1 MPTVPPTTHPTAQQ
15 AAPEHAASQDSAPL
29 DPAPQEAAVQD
40 TPAAQAAAPVIRV
53 KDLSFRYPGT
63 DRDTLRN
70 VDLTI
75 ERGDFVAVVGGNG
88 SAKTTL
94 CKTFNGLVP
103 HYWSGDFA
111 GSVHVGG
118 IDTWESSVAEL
129 SARVGYVYQDFQN
142 QLVRPT
148 VRDEVAFGPLNFG
161 HADYRERTD
170 EALAQLG
177 IEHLRDQFVWQ
188 LSGGQAHLVALAA
201 VLALRPEVIV
211 VDEPVAELDPAR
223 AGEIYRRLRDLNER
237 EGLTV
242 ITIEHHAD
250 FIAQFAKSVV
260 LMADGAPVWH
270 LPIQEAMDRH
280 ADLSSHGVPAP
291 DAVALTAA
299 VGAPHVA
306 LNVEDAVRVLR
317 PALREQQVS
326 GPDPVIPASGAGD
339 DGQVP
344 RAGSVTTVVG
354 TDLDGQVPGPDLATP
369 ASGAVDTGP
378 EAAETATDTAP
389 PAVVASLRGVHHG
402 YRTVA
407 GGLSTVLDGLDLD
420 LRAGE
425 KVALVGTNGAGKT
438 TLMKLLT
445 GLIVPRAGTVT
456 VDGIDTRSRSAA
468 RLADHVSYIYQH
480 PQQMFLKDSVR
491 EDIALFPRGR
501 RVEDAEAIVD
511 RVVAEAGL
519 SALAERDGRSLSGGQ
534 QRRAT
539 LGIGLAMRPRLL
551 LLDEPTSSLD
561 IRSRDD
567 VTTMLESLSGT
578 VQCAVV
584 ATHDMELVA
593 TWATRVLVLDRGR
606 VLADVTPQELF
617 SRPELT
623 TQTRLVPPQAARIGL
638 ELGLDP
644 LPLTADDLRARL
656 RTSDGTESARADHL
670 SRTDRLGATG
680 FDTTGTGER

>member
-1 MPTVPPTTHPTAQQ
+1 VPTVPPTTHPT
-15 AAPEHAASQDSAPL
+15 
-29 DPAPQEAAVQD
+29 VQD
-40 TPAAQAAAPVIRV
+40 ADVQNAPPPVIRV

-118 IDTWESSVAEL
+118 VDTWESSVAEL

-161 HADYRERTD
+161 HSDYRERTD

-242 ITIEHHAD
+242 ITIEHHAE
-250 FIAQFAKSVV
+250 FIAQFAKSVI

-306 LNVEDAVRVLR
+306 LDVDSAVRILR
-317 PALREQQVS
+317 PSLREQQVP
-326 GPDPVIPASGAGD
+326 GPGPVTPASGAD
-339 DGQVP
+339 HDGQVP
-344 RAGSVTTVVG
+344 AS
-354 TDLDGQVPGPDLATP
+354 GPVTP

-378 EAAETATDTAP
+378 EAAETAADTAP

-420 LRAGE
+420 LHAGE

-480 PQQMFLKDSVR
+480 PQRMFLKDSVR

-561 IRSRDD
+561 VRSRDD

-593 TWATRVLVLDRGR
+593 TWATRVLVLDQGR
-606 VLADVTPQELF
+606 VLADVTPHELF

-656 RTSDGTESARADHL
+656 RTIDGTVESARAESL
-670 SRTDRLGATG
+670 SRTGRVARAENLNRTG
-680 FDTTGTGER
+680 RVDAAEFDTTATGEH

>member
-1 MPTVPPTTHPTAQQ
+1 MQTLPPTTA
-15 AAPEHAASQDSAPL
+15 
-29 DPAPQEAAVQD
+29 PAPA
-40 TPAAQAAAPVIRV
+40 PAGEDRTEPAIRV

-103 HYWSGDFA
+103 HYWNGDFA

-118 IDTWESSVAEL
+118 IDTWDSSVAEL
-129 SARVGYVYQDFQN
+129 SSRVGYVYQDFQN

-177 IEHLRDQFVWQ
+177 IAHLRDHFVWQ
-188 LSGGQAHLVALAA
+188 LSGGQSHLVALAA

-223 AGEIYRRLRDLNER
+223 AREIYLRLRELNQR
-237 EGLTV
+237 EGITV
-242 ITIEHHAD
+242 ITIEHHAE
-250 FIAQFAKSVV
+250 FIAEFARSVI

-270 LPIQEAMDRH
+270 LPVQEAMGRH
-280 ADLSSHGVPAP
+280 GDLAAHGVPAP
-291 DAVALTAA
+291 DAVALSAA
-299 VGAPHVA
+299 VGARPVA
-306 LNVEDAVRVLR
+306 LDVPSAAAALR
-317 PALREQQVS
+317 PVVRER
-326 GPDPVIPASGAGD
+326 PVEQAHPVADGEPAAP
-339 DGQVP
+339 QEIV
-344 RAGSVTTVVG
+344 
-354 TDLDGQVPGPDLATP
+354 AT
-369 ASGAVDTGP
+369 
-378 EAAETATDTAP
+378 
-389 PAVVASLRGVHHG
+389 LRGVRHG
-402 YRTVA
+402 YRSVA
-407 GGLSTVLDGLDLD
+407 GGLSTVLDDLDLD
-420 LRAGE
+420 LHTGE
-425 KVALVGTNGAGKT
+425 RIALVGTNGAGKT

-468 RLADHVSYIYQH
+468 KLADHVSYLYQH
-480 PQQMFLKDSVR
+480 PQQMFLKDTVR

-501 RVEDAEAIVD
+501 GVLDAEAIVD
-511 RVVAEAGL
+511 RIIEEVGL
-519 SALAERDGRSLSGGQ
+519 TALADRDGRSLSGGQ

-539 LGIGLAMRPRLL
+539 LGIGLAMRPALL

-567 VTTMLESLSGT
+567 VTAMLEALSET
-578 VQCAVV
+578 VRCAVV

-593 TWATRVLVLDRGR
+593 TWASRVLVLDQGQ
-606 VLADVTPQELF
+606 VLADVTPRELF
-617 SRPELT
+617 ARPELT
-623 TQTRLVPPQAARIGL
+623 ARTRLVPPQAARIAL

-644 LPLTADDLRARL
+644 LPLTAAELREWLPAAPEEVR
-656 RTSDGTESARADHL
+656 
-670 SRTDRLGATG
+670 
-680 FDTTGTGER
+680 

>member
-1 MPTVPPTTHPTAQQ
+1 MQTLPPTTA
-15 AAPEHAASQDSAPL
+15 
-29 DPAPQEAAVQD
+29 PAPA
-40 TPAAQAAAPVIRV
+40 PAGEDRAEPAIRV

-103 HYWSGDFA
+103 HYWNGDFA
-111 GSVHVGG
+111 GSVHVNG
-118 IDTWESSVAEL
+118 IDTWDSSVAEL
-129 SARVGYVYQDFQN
+129 SSRVGYVYQDFQN

-161 HADYRERTD
+161 HADHRERTE

-177 IEHLRDQFVWQ
+177 IAHLRDHFVWQ
-188 LSGGQAHLVALAA
+188 LSGGQSHLVALAA

-223 AGEIYRRLRDLNER
+223 AREIYLRLRELNER
-237 EGLTV
+237 EGITV
-242 ITIEHHAD
+242 ITIEHHAE
-250 FIAQFAKSVV
+250 FIAEFARSVI

-270 LPIQEAMDRH
+270 LPVQEAMDRH
-280 ADLSSHGVPAP
+280 GDLAAHGVPAP
-291 DAVALTAA
+291 DAVALSAA
-299 VGAPHVA
+299 VGTRPVA
-306 LNVEDAVRVLR
+306 LDVPSSAAALR
-317 PALREQQVS
+317 PVVQER
-326 GPDPVIPASGAGD
+326 PVERAHPVADGEPAAP
-339 DGQVP
+339 QEIV
-344 RAGSVTTVVG
+344 
-354 TDLDGQVPGPDLATP
+354 AT
-369 ASGAVDTGP
+369 
-378 EAAETATDTAP
+378 
-389 PAVVASLRGVHHG
+389 LRGVRHG
-402 YRTVA
+402 YRSVA
-407 GGLSTVLDGLDLD
+407 GGLSTVLEDLDLD
-420 LRAGE
+420 LHAGE
-425 KVALVGTNGAGKT
+425 RIALVGTNGAGKT

-468 RLADHVSYIYQH
+468 KLADHVSYLYQH
-480 PQQMFLKDSVR
+480 PQQMFLKDTVR

-501 RVEDAEAIVD
+501 GVPDAEAIVD
-511 RVVAEAGL
+511 RIIEEVGL
-519 SALAERDGRSLSGGQ
+519 TALADRDGRSLSGGQ

-539 LGIGLAMRPRLL
+539 LGIGLAMRPALL

-567 VTTMLESLSGT
+567 VTAMLEALSET
-578 VQCAVV
+578 VRCAVV

-593 TWATRVLVLDRGR
+593 TWASRVIVLDQGQ
-606 VLADVTPQELF
+606 VLADVTPRALF

-623 TQTRLVPPQAARIGL
+623 ARTRLVPPQAARIAL

-644 LPLTADDLRARL
+644 LPLTAAELREWLPAAPEEVR
-656 RTSDGTESARADHL
+656 
-670 SRTDRLGATG
+670 
-680 FDTTGTGER
+680 

>member
-1 MPTVPPTTHPTAQQ
+1 MQTVPLTT
-15 AAPEHAASQDSAPL
+15 APS
-29 DPAPQEAAVQD
+29 PAPAGDRRAD
-40 TPAAQAAAPVIRV
+40 PVICV

-111 GSVHVGG
+111 GSVHVDGV
-118 IDTWESSVAEL
+118 DTWDSSVAEL
-129 SARVGYVYQDFQN
+129 SSRVGYVYQDFQN

-170 EALAQLG
+170 EALRHLG
-177 IEHLRDQFVWQ
+177 IAHLRDQFVWQ
-188 LSGGQAHLVALAA
+188 LSGGQSHLVALAA

-223 AGEIYRRLRDLNER
+223 AREIYLRLRELNER
-237 EGLTV
+237 DGITV
-242 ITIEHHAD
+242 ITIEHHAE
-250 FIAQFAKSVV
+250 FIAEFARSVV

-270 LPIQEAMDRH
+270 LPVQEAMDRH
-280 ADLSSHGVPAP
+280 ADLAAHGVPAP
-291 DAVALTAA
+291 DAVALSAA
-299 VGAPHVA
+299 AGARPVA
-306 LNVEDAVRVLR
+306 LDVPSAAAALR
-317 PALREQQVS
+317 PVVRERPT
-326 GPDPVIPASGAGD
+326 GERPPGERPTGADAPGGADPAPV
-339 DGQVP
+339 V
-344 RAGSVTTVVG
+344 VTT
-354 TDLDGQVPGPDLATP
+354 GQAAGVDP
-369 ASGAVDTGP
+369 AP
-378 EAAETATDTAP
+378 AAPVE
-389 PAVVASLRGVHHG
+389 PAEPAEPAEVVATLRGVRHG
-402 YRTVA
+402 YRSVA
-407 GGLSTVLDGLDLD
+407 GGLSTVLDDLDLD

-425 KVALVGTNGAGKT
+425 RIALVGTNGAGKT

-456 VDGIDTRSRSAA
+456 VDGIDTRTRSAA
-468 RLADHVSYIYQH
+468 KMADHVSYLYQH
-480 PQQMFLKDSVR
+480 PQQMFLKDTVR

-501 RVEDAEAIVD
+501 KVPDAEAIVE
-511 RVVAEAGL
+511 RIIQEVGL
-519 SALAERDGRSLSGGQ
+519 SALADRDGRSLSGGQ

-539 LGIGLAMRPRLL
+539 LGIGLAMRPSLL

-567 VTTMLESLSGT
+567 VTAMLAALAET
-578 VQCAVV
+578 VRCAVV

-593 TWATRVLVLDRGR
+593 TWASRVLVLDQGK
-606 VLADVTPQELF
+606 VLADVTPRELF

-623 TQTRLVPPQAARIGL
+623 ARTRLVPPQAARIAL

-644 LPLTADDLRARL
+644 LPLTAAELREWLPKEVR
-656 RTSDGTESARADHL
+656 
-670 SRTDRLGATG
+670 
-680 FDTTGTGER
+680 

>member
-1 MPTVPPTTHPTAQQ
+1 
-15 AAPEHAASQDSAPL
+15 
-29 DPAPQEAAVQD
+29 
-40 TPAAQAAAPVIRV
+40 V

-103 HYWSGDFA
+103 HYWNGDFA
-111 GSVHVGG
+111 GHVHVGG
-118 IDTWESSVAEL
+118 VDTWGSSVAEL

-170 EALAQLG
+170 EALEQLG
-177 IEHLRDQFVWQ
+177 IAHLRDQFVWQ

-223 AGEIYRRLRDLNER
+223 AGEIYRRLRELNER
-237 EGLTV
+237 DGLTV
-242 ITIEHHAD
+242 ITIEHHAE
-250 FIAQFAKSVV
+250 FIAQFAKSVI

-280 ADLSSHGVPAP
+280 ADLASHGVPAP

-306 LNVEDAVRVLR
+306 LTAEAAVDLLR
-317 PALREQQVS
+317 PALRGQPGTE
-326 GPDPVIPASGAGD
+326 AG
-339 DGQVP
+339 
-344 RAGSVTTVVG
+344 
-354 TDLDGQVPGPDLATP
+354 
-369 ASGAVDTGP
+369 
-378 EAAETATDTAP
+378 TAP
-389 PAVVASLRGVHHG
+389 TVATSSADNTTEAGKTAEVAEAVVTPSAEAGEAPEVVASLRGVRHG

-420 LRAGE
+420 LHAGE
-425 KVALVGTNGAGKT
+425 RVALVGTNGAGKT

-480 PQQMFLKDSVR
+480 PQQMFLKDTVR

-501 RVEDAEAIVD
+501 KVEDAEAIVD
-511 RVVAEAGL
+511 RVIDSAGL
-519 SALAERDGRSLSGGQ
+519 TALAERDGRSLSGGQ

-561 IRSRDD
+561 VRSRDD
-567 VTTMLESLSGT
+567 VTGMLESLSAS
-578 VQCAVV
+578 VRCAVV

-593 TWATRVLVLDRGR
+593 TWASRVLVLDRGQ
-606 VLADVTPQELF
+606 VLADVTPRELF
-617 SRPELT
+617 SRPDITER
-623 TQTRLVPPQAARIGL
+623 TRLIPPQAARIGRG
-638 ELGLDP
+638 LGLDP
-644 LPLTADDLRARL
+644 LPLTARELRERIVTTDEGPSTTARGWA
-656 RTSDGTESARADHL
+656 T
-670 SRTDRLGATG
+670 ATG
-680 FDTTGTGER
+680 YGRTTTDEGAR

>member
-1 MPTVPPTTHPTAQQ
+1 VPTVPPTTHPTAQQ
-15 AAPEHAASQDSAPL
+15 AAPQQATAQRATLRDTASQ

-306 LNVEDAVRVLR
+306 LDVDSAVRILR
-317 PALREQQVS
+317 PALREQQVPGS
-326 GPDPVIPASGAGD
+326 EPVPAAAGAGN
-339 DGQVP
+339 
-344 RAGSVTTVVG
+344 
-354 TDLDGQVPGPDLATP
+354 DGQVPGPDPATP
-369 ASGAVDTGP
+369 ASGMVDTGP
-378 EAAETATDTAP
+378 EAGETVADTAP

-420 LRAGE
+420 LHAGE

-456 VDGIDTRSRSAA
+456 VDGIDTHSRSAA

-644 LPLTADDLRARL
+644 LPLTAEDLRARL
-656 RTSDGTESARADHL
+656 RTIDGTVESARADHL
-670 SRTDRLGATG
+670 SRTDGLGATG

>member
-1 MPTVPPTTHPTAQQ
+1 MHTVPPTT
-15 AAPEHAASQDSAPL
+15 APSGHAAGAPAR
-29 DPAPQEAAVQD
+29 PATAP
-40 TPAAQAAAPVIRV
+40 AAAPTAHREPAIVV

-63 DRDTLRN
+63 ERDTLRN

-75 ERGDFVAVVGGNG
+75 ARGDFVAVVGGNG

-103 HYWSGDFA
+103 HYWNGDFA

-118 IDTWESSVAEL
+118 VDTWDSSVAEL
-129 SARVGYVYQDFQN
+129 SSRVGYVYQDFQN

-177 IEHLRDQFVWQ
+177 IAHLRDHFVWQ

-201 VLALRPEVIV
+201 ALALRPEVIV

-223 AGEIYRRLRDLNER
+223 AREIYQRLRDLNRR
-237 EGLTV
+237 EGITV
-242 ITIEHHAD
+242 VTIEHHAE
-250 FIAQFAKSVV
+250 FIAEFARSVV

-270 LPIQEAMDRH
+270 LPVQEAMDRH
-280 ADLSSHGVPAP
+280 ADLAAHGVPAP
-291 DAVALTAA
+291 DAVALSAA
-299 VGAPHVA
+299 AGARPVA
-306 LNVEDAVRVLR
+306 LDVASAAEALRPVVAVRATEHPR
-317 PALREQQVS
+317 PAGEP
-326 GPDPVIPASGAGD
+326 GPTDEPGPTGASRPACE
-339 DGQVP
+339 
-344 RAGSVTTVVG
+344 G
-354 TDLDGQVPGPDLATP
+354 TDP
-369 ASGAVDTGP
+369 AP
-378 EAAETATDTAP
+378 
-389 PAVVASLRGVHHG
+389 VVASLRGVRHG
-402 YRTVA
+402 YRSVA
-407 GGLSTVLDGLDLD
+407 GGLSTVLDDLDLD

-425 KVALVGTNGAGKT
+425 RVALVGTNGAGKT

-468 RLADHVSYIYQH
+468 RMADHVSYLYQH
-480 PQQMFLKDSVR
+480 PQQMFLKDTVR

-501 RVEDAEAIVD
+501 KVPDAEEIVEGIIQE
-511 RVVAEAGL
+511 VGL
-519 SALAERDGRSLSGGQ
+519 AALADRDGRSLSGGQ

-539 LGIGLAMRPRLL
+539 LGIGLAMRPSLL

-567 VTTMLESLSGT
+567 VTAMLAALADT
-578 VQCAVV
+578 VRCAVV

-593 TWATRVLVLDRGR
+593 TWASRVLVLDQGQ
-606 VLADVTPQELF
+606 VLADVTPRELF

-623 TQTRLVPPQAARIGL
+623 ARTRLIPPQAARIAL
-638 ELGLDP
+638 ELGLYP
-644 LPLTADDLRARL
+644 LPLTAAELRAHLPAAGGRPAP
-656 RTSDGTESARADHL
+656 SAPAVPGRSAPSAPATAPTDAPAHL
-670 SRTDRLGATG
+670 APSAPALDPQEVR
-680 FDTTGTGER
+680 

>member
-1 MPTVPPTTHPTAQQ
+1 MSTVPLTTHAT
-15 AAPEHAASQDSAPL
+15 APEAE
-29 DPAPQEAAVQD
+29 PQEATVQDAPAQDDSVQEALVQD
-40 TPAAQAAAPVIRV
+40 TPAAQAAAPVIQV

-118 IDTWESSVAEL
+118 TDTWESSVAEL

-250 FIAQFAKSVV
+250 FIAQFAKSVI

-317 PALREQQVS
+317 PALRDRPQQQAAGAEEATTAS
-326 GPDPVIPASGAGD
+326 GTGHDGPVTDPDPV
-339 DGQVP
+339 
-344 RAGSVTTVVG
+344 
-354 TDLDGQVPGPDLATP
+354 TP
-369 ASGAVDTGP
+369 TSGAVDTGP

-468 RLADHVSYIYQH
+468 RLADHVAYIYQH

-567 VTTMLESLSGT
+567 VTAMLESLSET

-593 TWATRVLVLDRGR
+593 TWATRVLVLDQGR

-623 TQTRLVPPQAARIGL
+623 AQTRLVPPQAARIGL

-644 LPLTADDLRARL
+644 LPLTAEDLRARL
-656 RTSDGTESARADHL
+656 RTIDGTVESARAENL
-670 SRTDRLGATG
+670 SRTDCVHATEL
-680 FDTTGTGER
+680 DTTGTGER

>member
-1 MPTVPPTTHPTAQQ
+1 VPTVPPTTHPT
-15 AAPEHAASQDSAPL
+15 
-29 DPAPQEAAVQD
+29 VQD
-40 TPAAQAAAPVIRV
+40 ADVQNAPPPVIRV

-118 IDTWESSVAEL
+118 VDTWESSVAEL

-161 HADYRERTD
+161 HSDYRERTD

-242 ITIEHHAD
+242 ITIEHHAE
-250 FIAQFAKSVV
+250 FIAQFAKSVI

-306 LNVEDAVRVLR
+306 LDVDSAVRILR
-317 PALREQQVS
+317 PSLREQQVP
-326 GPDPVIPASGAGD
+326 GPGPVTPASGAD
-339 DGQVP
+339 HDGQVP
-344 RAGSVTTVVG
+344 AS
-354 TDLDGQVPGPDLATP
+354 GPVTP

-378 EAAETATDTAP
+378 EAAETAADTAP

-420 LRAGE
+420 LHAGE

-480 PQQMFLKDSVR
+480 PQRMFLKDSVR

-561 IRSRDD
+561 VRSRDD

-593 TWATRVLVLDRGR
+593 TWATLVLDQGR
-606 VLADVTPQELF
+606 VLADVTPHELF

-656 RTSDGTESARADHL
+656 RTIDGTVESARAESL
-670 SRTDRLGATG
+670 SRTGRVARAENLNRTG
-680 FDTTGTGER
+680 RVDAAEFDTTATGEH

>member
-1 MPTVPPTTHPTAQQ
+1 MQTVPPTTA
-15 AAPEHAASQDSAPL
+15 
-29 DPAPQEAAVQD
+29 PAPA
-40 TPAAQAAAPVIRV
+40 PAGDRRADPVIRV

-70 VDLTI
+70 VDLTV

-111 GSVHVGG
+111 GSVHVDGV
-118 IDTWESSVAEL
+118 DTWDSSVAEL
-129 SARVGYVYQDFQN
+129 SSRVGYVYQDFQN

-170 EALAQLG
+170 EALEHLG
-177 IEHLRDQFVWQ
+177 IAHLRDQFVWQ
-188 LSGGQAHLVALAA
+188 LSGGQSHLVALAA

-223 AGEIYRRLRDLNER
+223 AREIYLRLRELNER
-237 EGLTV
+237 DGITV
-242 ITIEHHAD
+242 ITIEHHAE
-250 FIAQFAKSVV
+250 FIAEFARSVV

-270 LPIQEAMDRH
+270 LPVQEAMDRH
-280 ADLSSHGVPAP
+280 EDLAAHGVPAP
-291 DAVALTAA
+291 DAVALSAA
-299 VGAPHVA
+299 AGARPVA
-306 LNVEDAVRVLR
+306 LDVPSAAAALR
-317 PALREQQVS
+317 PVVRERPT
-326 GPDPVIPASGAGD
+326 GERPTGADAPEGADPAPV
-339 DGQVP
+339 
-344 RAGSVTTVVG
+344 
-354 TDLDGQVPGPDLATP
+354 
-369 ASGAVDTGP
+369 VDTADQTAGAEHAP
-378 EAAETATDTAP
+378 AAPAAP
-389 PAVVASLRGVHHG
+389 VASAEIVATLRGVRHG
-402 YRTVA
+402 YRSVA
-407 GGLSTVLDGLDLD
+407 GGLSTVLDNLDLD

-425 KVALVGTNGAGKT
+425 RIALVGTNGAGKT

-456 VDGIDTRSRSAA
+456 VDGIDTRTRSAA
-468 RLADHVSYIYQH
+468 KMADHVSYLYQH
-480 PQQMFLKDSVR
+480 PQQMFLKDTVR

-501 RVEDAEAIVD
+501 KVPDAEAIVE
-511 RVVAEAGL
+511 RIIEEVGL
-519 SALAERDGRSLSGGQ
+519 SALADRDGRSLSGGQ

-539 LGIGLAMRPRLL
+539 LGIGLAMRPSLL

-567 VTTMLESLSGT
+567 VTAMLAALAET
-578 VQCAVV
+578 VRCAVV

-593 TWATRVLVLDRGR
+593 TWASRVLVLDQGK
-606 VLADVTPQELF
+606 VLADVTPRELF

-623 TQTRLVPPQAARIGL
+623 ARTRLVPPQAARIAL

-644 LPLTADDLRARL
+644 LPLTAAELRAWLPKEVR
-656 RTSDGTESARADHL
+656 
-670 SRTDRLGATG
+670 
-680 FDTTGTGER
+680 

>member
-1 MPTVPPTTHPTAQQ
+1 MQTLPPTTA
-15 AAPEHAASQDSAPL
+15 
-29 DPAPQEAAVQD
+29 PAPA
-40 TPAAQAAAPVIRV
+40 PAGEDRTEPAIRV

-103 HYWSGDFA
+103 HYWNGDFA

-118 IDTWESSVAEL
+118 IDTWDSSVAEL
-129 SARVGYVYQDFQN
+129 SSRVGYVYQDFQN

-177 IEHLRDQFVWQ
+177 IAHLRDHFVWQ
-188 LSGGQAHLVALAA
+188 LSGGQSHLVALAA

-223 AGEIYRRLRDLNER
+223 AREIYLRLRELNER
-237 EGLTV
+237 EGITV
-242 ITIEHHAD
+242 ITIEHHAE
-250 FIAQFAKSVV
+250 FISEFARSVI

-270 LPIQEAMDRH
+270 LPVQEAMDRH
-280 ADLSSHGVPAP
+280 GDLAAHGVPAP
-291 DAVALTAA
+291 DAVALSAA
-299 VGAPHVA
+299 VGTRPVA
-306 LNVEDAVRVLR
+306 LDVPSSAAALR
-317 PALREQQVS
+317 PVVRER
-326 GPDPVIPASGAGD
+326 PVERAHPVADGEPAAP
-339 DGQVP
+339 QEIV
-344 RAGSVTTVVG
+344 
-354 TDLDGQVPGPDLATP
+354 AT
-369 ASGAVDTGP
+369 
-378 EAAETATDTAP
+378 
-389 PAVVASLRGVHHG
+389 LRGVRHG
-402 YRTVA
+402 YRSVA
-407 GGLSTVLDGLDLD
+407 GGLSTVLDDLDLD
-420 LRAGE
+420 LHAGE
-425 KVALVGTNGAGKT
+425 RIALVGTNGAGKT

-468 RLADHVSYIYQH
+468 KLADHVSYLYQH
-480 PQQMFLKDSVR
+480 PQQMFLKDTVR

-501 RVEDAEAIVD
+501 AVPDAEAIVD
-511 RVVAEAGL
+511 RIIEEVGL
-519 SALAERDGRSLSGGQ
+519 TALADRDGRSLSGGQ

-539 LGIGLAMRPRLL
+539 LGIGLAMRPALL

-567 VTTMLESLSGT
+567 VTAMLEALSET
-578 VQCAVV
+578 VRCAVV

-593 TWATRVLVLDRGR
+593 TWASRVIVLDQGQ
-606 VLADVTPQELF
+606 VLADVTPRALF

-623 TQTRLVPPQAARIGL
+623 ARTRLVPPQAARIAL

-644 LPLTADDLRARL
+644 LPLTAAELREWLPAAPEEVR
-656 RTSDGTESARADHL
+656 
-670 SRTDRLGATG
+670 
-680 FDTTGTGER
+680 